1 MLRAGGD
8 LSGPERQDPA
18 HGEGHTPH
26 RPPAEGMYVCMY
38 VCMNVRISLFYS
50 ILKTYSL
57 SEYTIFLY
65 TYIRTYTHIQVYIL
79 SNLMDLRSFTIQT

>member
-38 VCMNVRISLFYS
+38 VCMYV
-50 ILKTYSL
+50 
-57 SEYTIFLY
+57 
-65 TYIRTYTHIQVYIL
+65 
-79 SNLMDLRSFTIQT
+79 